1 MSGEQYTQVRRPVS
15 RLAEKV
21 LGWLSWIF
29 LLLLTIIT
37 MFIALVSFSSE
48 ASIQNLETS
57 LNGNDFIQQILAN
70 NGLNTIQFVIWLQN
84 GVWAIIVYFIVC
96 LLLSFLALI
105 SMNIRILSGFLFLV
119 ATTVTLPLVLLFVPL
134 IIPILFL
141 IVAIMMFARK
151 EKVETVPAYYAEGY
165 QERFSDYEQQSEP
178 NSPQYIEKQQTSD
191 VEQQQSNDNQLRRGG
206 YSSEVAEKV
215 NSENNASDE
224 EPQVLSRQAKY
235 NYKQRKH
242 NNVKDDS
249 QSTEDEFGQ
258 VSNVYNEDGEAVANE
273 DQNSKDAVTNEQE
286 KQQDNETELENQRM
300 AEEEARRKQEAYE
313 AQQRK
318 QAEQEEQQRRKQEE
332 AEEAARLKQEK
343 AEEKARIKQ
352 EKKERRKR
360 EKEKRKQQPSAA
372 NQRRKNFEERK
383 KITSQDAEE
392 SQDAKSKEQNDSETK
407 DKS

>member
-57 LNGNDFIQQILAN
+57 LNGNDFVQQILAN

-105 SMNIRILSGFLFLV
+105 SMNIRILSGFLFLI
-119 ATTVTLPLVLLFVPL
+119 ATIVTLPLVLLFVPL

-165 QERFSDYEQQSEP
+165 QGRYSNYEQQSEP

-191 VEQQQSNDNQLRRGG
+191 VEQQSNDNQLRRGG

-242 NNVKDDS
+242 NNVDDDS
-249 QSTEDEFGQ
+249 QSTEDDFGQ

-273 DQNSKDAVTNEQE
+273 DQSSKDAVTKEQQE
-286 KQQDNETELENQRM
+286 QQAKETELENQRIV
-300 AEEEARRKQEAYE
+300 EEEQRRKQEAYE

-360 EKEKRKQQPSAA
+360 EKEKRKQQPSA
-372 NQRRKNFEERK
+372 
-383 KITSQDAEE
+383 S
-392 SQDAKSKEQNDSETK
+392 KSA
-407 DKS
+407 

>member
-57 LNGNDFIQQILAN
+57 LNGNDFVQQILAN

-105 SMNIRILSGFLFLV
+105 SMNIRILSGFLFLI
-119 ATTVTLPLVLLFVPL
+119 ATIVTLPLVLLFVPL

-165 QERFSDYEQQSEP
+165 QGRYSNYEQQSEP

-191 VEQQQSNDNQLRRGG
+191 VEQQSNDNQLRRGG

-249 QSTEDEFGQ
+249 QSTEDDFGQ

-273 DQNSKDAVTNEQE
+273 DQSSKDAVTNEQQE
-286 KQQDNETELENQRM
+286 QQAKETELENQRI
-300 AEEEARRKQEAYE
+300 AEEEQRRKQEAYE

-318 QAEQEEQQRRKQEE
+318 QAEQEEQQRLKQEE

-383 KITSQDAEE
+383 KMTSQDVEE
-392 SQDAKSKEQNDSETK
+392 TQDTTSEEQNDSETK

>member
-48 ASIQNLETS
+48 SSIQDLETS

-84 GVWAIIVYFIVC
+84 GIWAVIVYFIVC
-96 LLLSFLALI
+96 LLISFLALI
-105 SMNIRILSGFLFLV
+105 SMNIRILSGFLFLI
-119 ATTVTLPLVLLFVPL
+119 ATIVTLPLVLLFVPL

-151 EKVETVPAYYAEGY
+151 DKVEMIPAYYSGGY
-165 QERFSDYEQQSEP
+165 QGSYNDYGQERESEPKSEPRSEPKSEP
-178 NSPQYIEKQQTSD
+178 NPQYNVQQDTSD
-191 VEQQQSNDNQLRRGG
+191 LEQPSNQEQQLRRGG
-206 YSSEVAEKV
+206 YSSEIADKV
-215 NSENNASDE
+215 NSDINSKEE

-235 NYKQRKH
+235 NYKSRKQS
-242 NNVKDDS
+242 NDIDDNL
-249 QSTEDEFGQ
+249 Q
-258 VSNVYNEDGEAVANE
+258 
-273 DQNSKDAVTNEQE
+273 NEQE
-286 KQQDNETELENQRM
+286 DANIDS
-300 AEEEARRKQEAYE
+300 EESEIEARQRQEAFEKEQQLQQEAYE
-313 AQQRK
+313 
-318 QAEQEEQQRRKQEE
+318 EQQRIKQEK

-352 EKKERRKR
+352 EKKARKQR
-360 EKEKRKQQPSAA
+360 EKERRKQQPSAVS
-372 NQRRKNFEERK
+372 QRRMNFEERK
-383 KITSQDAEE
+383 KITGQSAESSE
-392 SQDAKSKEQNDSETK
+392 IDEAKSQSSKTKQNEAIDSDKEK
-407 DKS
+407 

>member
-57 LNGNDFIQQILAN
+57 LNGNDFVQQILAN

-105 SMNIRILSGFLFLV
+105 SMNIRILSGFLFLI
-119 ATTVTLPLVLLFVPL
+119 ATIVTLPLVLLFVPL

-165 QERFSDYEQQSEP
+165 QGRYSNYEQQSEP

-191 VEQQQSNDNQLRRGG
+191 VEQQSNDNQLRRGG

-242 NNVKDDS
+242 NNVDDDS
-249 QSTEDEFGQ
+249 QSTEDDFGQ

-273 DQNSKDAVTNEQE
+273 DQSSKDAVTNEQQE
-286 KQQDNETELENQRM
+286 QQAIETELENQRM
-300 AEEEARRKQEAYE
+300 AEEEQRRKQEAYE

-318 QAEQEEQQRRKQEE
+318 QAEQEEEQRRKQEE

-383 KITSQDAEE
+383 KMTSQDVEE
-392 SQDAKSKEQNDSETK
+392 TQDTTSEEQNDSETK

>member
-57 LNGNDFIQQILAN
+57 LNGNDFVQQILAN

-105 SMNIRILSGFLFLV
+105 SMNIRILSGFLFLI
-119 ATTVTLPLVLLFVPL
+119 ATIVTLPLVLLFVPL

-165 QERFSDYEQQSEP
+165 QGRYSNYEQQSEP

-191 VEQQQSNDNQLRRGG
+191 VEQQSNDNQLRRGG

-242 NNVKDDS
+242 NNVDDDS
-249 QSTEDEFGQ
+249 QSTEDDFGQ
-258 VSNVYNEDGEAVANE
+258 VSNVYNEDGEAVVNE
-273 DQNSKDAVTNEQE
+273 DQSSKDAVTNEQQE
-286 KQQDNETELENQRM
+286 QQAKETELENQRI
-300 AEEEARRKQEAYE
+300 AEEEQRRKQEAYE

-318 QAEQEEQQRRKQEE
+318 QAEQEEEQRRKQEE

-383 KITSQDAEE
+383 KMTSQDVEE
-392 SQDAKSKEQNDSETK
+392 TQDTTSEEQNDSETK

>member
-57 LNGNDFIQQILAN
+57 LNGNDFVQQILAN

-105 SMNIRILSGFLFLV
+105 SMNIRILSGFLFLI
-119 ATTVTLPLVLLFVPL
+119 ATIVTLPLVLLFVPL

-165 QERFSDYEQQSEP
+165 QGRYSNYEQQSEP

-191 VEQQQSNDNQLRRGG
+191 VEQQSNDNQLRRGG

-242 NNVKDDS
+242 NNVDDDS
-249 QSTEDEFGQ
+249 QSTEDDFGQ
-258 VSNVYNEDGEAVANE
+258 VSNVYNEDGEAVVNE
-273 DQNSKDAVTNEQE
+273 DQSSKDAVTNEQQE
-286 KQQDNETELENQRM
+286 QQAKETELENQRI
-300 AEEEARRKQEAYE
+300 AEEEQRRKQEAYE

-318 QAEQEEQQRRKQEE
+318 QAEQEEEQRRKQEE
-332 AEEAARLKQEK
+332 AEETARLKQEK

-383 KITSQDAEE
+383 KMTSQDVEE
-392 SQDAKSKEQNDSETK
+392 TQDTTSEEQNDSETK

>member
-119 ATTVTLPLVLLFVPL
+119 ATIVTLPLVLLFVPL

-165 QERFSDYEQQSEP
+165 QERYSDYEQQSEP

-273 DQNSKDAVTNEQE
+273 DQNSKDEVTNEQE
-286 KQQDNETELENQRM
+286 EQQDNETELENQRM

-318 QAEQEEQQRRKQEE
+318 QAEQEEQQRRKQE
-332 AEEAARLKQEK
+332 
-343 AEEKARIKQ
+343 
-352 EKKERRKR
+352 
-360 EKEKRKQQPSAA
+360 
-372 NQRRKNFEERK
+372 
-383 KITSQDAEE
+383 
-392 SQDAKSKEQNDSETK
+392 
-407 DKS
+407 

>member
-57 LNGNDFIQQILAN
+57 LNGNDFVQQILAN

-105 SMNIRILSGFLFLV
+105 SMNIRILSGFLFLI
-119 ATTVTLPLVLLFVPL
+119 ATIVTLPLVLLFVPL

-165 QERFSDYEQQSEP
+165 QGRYSNYEQQSEP

-191 VEQQQSNDNQLRRGG
+191 VEQQSNDNQLRRGG

-242 NNVKDDS
+242 NNVDDDS
-249 QSTEDEFGQ
+249 QSTEDDFGQ

-273 DQNSKDAVTNEQE
+273 DQSSKDAVTNEQQE
-286 KQQDNETELENQRM
+286 QQAKETELENQRI
-300 AEEEARRKQEAYE
+300 AEEEQRRKQEAYE

-318 QAEQEEQQRRKQEE
+318 QAEQEEQQRLKQEE

-383 KITSQDAEE
+383 KMTSQDVEE
-392 SQDAKSKEQNDSETK
+392 TQDTTSEEQNDSETK

>member
-57 LNGNDFIQQILAN
+57 LNGNDFVQQILAN

-105 SMNIRILSGFLFLV
+105 SMNIRILSGFLFLI
-119 ATTVTLPLVLLFVPL
+119 ATIVTLPLVLLFVPL

-165 QERFSDYEQQSEP
+165 QGRYSNYEQQSEP

-191 VEQQQSNDNQLRRGG
+191 VEQQSNDNQLRRGG

-242 NNVKDDS
+242 NNVDDDS
-249 QSTEDEFGQ
+249 QSTEDDFGQ

-273 DQNSKDAVTNEQE
+273 DQSSKDAVTKEQQE
-286 KQQDNETELENQRM
+286 QQAKETELENQRIV
-300 AEEEARRKQEAYE
+300 EEEQRRKQEAYE

-383 KITSQDAEE
+383 KMTSQDVEE
-392 SQDAKSKEQNDSETK
+392 TQDTTSEEQNDSETK

>member
-119 ATTVTLPLVLLFVPL
+119 ATIVTLPLVLLFVPL

-141 IVAIMMFARK
+141 IVAILMFARK

-165 QERFSDYEQQSEP
+165 QERYSDYEQQSEP
-178 NSPQYIEKQQTSD
+178 HSPQYIEKHQTSD
-191 VEQQQSNDNQLRRGG
+191 VEQQQ
-206 YSSEVAEKV
+206 
-215 NSENNASDE
+215 
-224 EPQVLSRQAKY
+224 
-235 NYKQRKH
+235 
-242 NNVKDDS
+242 
-249 QSTEDEFGQ
+249 
-258 VSNVYNEDGEAVANE
+258 
-273 DQNSKDAVTNEQE
+273 
-286 KQQDNETELENQRM
+286 
-300 AEEEARRKQEAYE
+300 
-313 AQQRK
+313 
-318 QAEQEEQQRRKQEE
+318 
-332 AEEAARLKQEK
+332 
-343 AEEKARIKQ
+343 
-352 EKKERRKR
+352 
-360 EKEKRKQQPSAA
+360 
-372 NQRRKNFEERK
+372 
-383 KITSQDAEE
+383 
-392 SQDAKSKEQNDSETK
+392 
-407 DKS
+407 

>member
-119 ATTVTLPLVLLFVPL
+119 ATIVTLPLVLLFVPL

-165 QERFSDYEQQSEP
+165 QERYSDYEQQSEP

-191 VEQQQSNDNQLRRGG
+191 VEQQQSNDNQLRRVG

-273 DQNSKDAVTNEQE
+273 DQNSKDEVTNEQE
-286 KQQDNETELENQRM
+286 EQQDNETELENQRM

-318 QAEQEEQQRRKQEE
+318 QAEQEEQQRRKQE
-332 AEEAARLKQEK
+332 K

-352 EKKERRKR
+352 EKKER
-360 EKEKRKQQPSAA
+360 
-372 NQRRKNFEERK
+372 
-383 KITSQDAEE
+383 
-392 SQDAKSKEQNDSETK
+392 
-407 DKS
+407 